1 MHSLTFSFV
10 KLTININDGMSKYAK
25 SFLSILM
32 FLKLRSYD
40 NSLEV
45 YNNFE

>member
-10 KLTININDGMSKYAK
+10 KLTVSINYGKSKDAK
-25 SFLSILM
+25 SFLSIPT
-32 FLKLRSYD
+32 FLKLRSSD

-45 YNNFE
+45 YNNSE